1 MARTPS
7 GELET
12 RILDAAVELLTE
24 VGAGALT
31 QRAVAK
37 AANVSL
43 QSIYNRFGSKH
54 DLLDAVANAGFVE
67 LTEALR
73 SEGGIP
79 LASIEDP
86 IDNIVEGLARYRRF
100 AIGNPRR
107 YGVMFDADVP
117 GFRISD
123 ATLGTAFES
132 LTVLV
137 DAVTS
142 AVDAGRLNPDD
153 PLIMAQMIWAAAHGV
168 LRFELTEV
176 GFVADRAAHYDRVV
190 ATMLHGLSTPQP
202 AAG

>member
-86 IDNIVEGLARYRRF
+86 IDNIVEGL
-100 AIGNPRR
+100 
-107 YGVMFDADVP
+107 
-117 GFRISD
+117 
-123 ATLGTAFES
+123 
-132 LTVLV
+132 
-137 DAVTS
+137 
-142 AVDAGRLNPDD
+142 
-153 PLIMAQMIWAAAHGV
+153 
-168 LRFELTEV
+168 
-176 GFVADRAAHYDRVV
+176 
-190 ATMLHGLSTPQP
+190 
-202 AAG
+202 